1 MVADRLIGGACLQR
15 GVEVGHLEGMVAGL
29 VTDGKEVGARL
40 DQIRDAGVLEAVELI
55 LGREFQIL
63 FQMVCP
69 EITEML
75 SRMVFGTRAKSG
87 TEKIPISGT

>member
-1 MVADRLIGGACLQR
+1 MT
-15 GVEVGHLEGMVAGL
+15 GL
-29 VTDGKEVGARL
+29 VTNRKEIGAGL
-40 DQIRDAGVLEAVELI
+40 DQIRYAGVLEAVELV

-63 FQMVCP
+63 FQMVCS

>member
-1 MVADRLIGGACLQR
+1 MT
-15 GVEVGHLEGMVAGL
+15 GL
-29 VTDGKEVGARL
+29 VTNRKEIGADL
-40 DQIRDAGVLEAVELI
+40 DQIRYAGVLEAVELV

-63 FQMVCP
+63 FQIVCP